1 MIELGKIQT
10 LQIVKFTDFGAYLS
24 DDRAGEEKVL
34 LPIKQVPDGA
44 KVGSELEVFVYRDSK
59 DRLISTVNRPYITL
73 GQAAK
78 LKVNDVTS
86 IGAFLDWGLEKDLFL
101 SFKEQTTRVRPG
113 ESYMVALYVDKSNR
127 LAATMKVYKYLSVG
141 EGYEKDQVVSGT
153 VYELSDNFGAFVA
166 VDDKYQGLIHKNEIH
181 TKLSIGDVVETRI
194 TAVREDGKLDLSLGK
209 KSYLK
214 MGDDA
219 EKILE
224 VIEEFDGVLPFNDKA
239 APEVI
244 EREFGM
250 SKAAFK
256 RAVGRLYKERKI
268 EIGEKSIRLIDRD

>member
-1 MIELGKIQT
+1 MIELGKMQT
-10 LQIVKFTDFGAYLS
+10 LEIVKFTDFGAYLS
-24 DDRAGEEKVL
+24 ESRDSEEKIL
-34 LPIKQVPDGA
+34 LPIKQVPEGA
-44 KVGSELEVFVYRDSK
+44 GVGSKISVFVYRDSK
-59 DRLISTVNRPYITL
+59 DRLISTVNRPYLTL
-73 GQAAK
+73 GEAAK

-101 SFKEQTTRVRPG
+101 SFKEQTTKVRPG
-113 ESYMVALYVDKSNR
+113 QSYMVALYVDKSNR
-127 LAATMKVYKYLSVG
+127 LAATMKVYKYLTIG
-141 EGYEKDQVVSGT
+141 EGYEKDQIVKGT

-181 TKLSIGDVVETRI
+181 TKLSIGDEVEARI

-209 KSYLK
+209 KAYLK
-214 MGDDA
+214 MDEDA
-219 EKILE
+219 EAILR
-224 VIEEFDGVLPFNDKA
+224 VIGEFDGVLPFNDKT

-268 EIGEKSIRLIDRD
+268 EIGEKSIRLK